1 MHYTVINIF
10 VNVSFITHQGK
21 MTSKIK
27 VSYEDLQKR
36 CITLADQIVHS
47 GFKPDIVV
55 SITRGGLLSA
65 YFLADLIGVKSIEM
79 VNIESKQWWREIQ
92 DMTKII
98 KDFSQ
103 FKVLIVDDL
112 IDSWN
117 TITYIFSNYKFDRPN
132 TKIAV
137 IYLKEWAKIQ
147 ADFFVEKITDEWIIF
162 PYHR

>member
-79 VNIESKQWWREIQ
+79 VNIESKQGGREIQ

-112 IDSWN
+112 IDSGN

-137 IYLKEWAKIQ
+137 IYLKEGAKIQ

>member
-79 VNIESKQWWREIQ
+79 INIESKQ
-92 DMTKII
+92 
-98 KDFSQ
+98 
-103 FKVLIVDDL
+103 
-112 IDSWN
+112 
-117 TITYIFSNYKFDRPN
+117 
-132 TKIAV
+132 
-137 IYLKEWAKIQ
+137 
-147 ADFFVEKITDEWIIF
+147 
-162 PYHR
+162 

>member
-79 VNIESKQWWREIQ
+79 VNIESKQ
-92 DMTKII
+92 
-98 KDFSQ
+98 
-103 FKVLIVDDL
+103 
-112 IDSWN
+112 
-117 TITYIFSNYKFDRPN
+117 
-132 TKIAV
+132 
-137 IYLKEWAKIQ
+137 
-147 ADFFVEKITDEWIIF
+147 
-162 PYHR
+162 